1 MASKKKKKAP
11 AKSAGASKKTDAKK
25 KKVSRPRLS
34 HELTKIFVGLV
45 ALIAF
50 CLSMA
55 MVADIYLK
63 PGNAP
68 RTPPS
73 PSAPKTPKVA
83 QVIPPKKVPHV
94 SPNKSTPAVAEI
106 KKPMRGLKVKS
117 EDIVYEVFTELE
129 GNRSHTPPPRAP
141 ASDDRPRIAVIIDD
155 IGYDKKIAMALG
167 AVDSKITFAVL
178 PGSPHGKA
186 LARYLK
192 ARGAELMLH
201 LPMEPVQ
208 YPRVNPGPGALLSS
222 MSPDVLL
229 AQLKANLEQIP
240 GVVGVNNHMGSKLT
254 QSADQMNQIFSILK
268 KHQLF
273 FIDSRTSVDS
283 QCRPSARL
291 LQIPYAER
299 DIFLDNVQEVGKV
312 RIQLKKLI
320 ALARQH
326 GSAIG
331 IGHPYGATLEA
342 LKIELPKIKRKIR
355 LVPVSQLVHIV
366 Q

>member
-1 MASKKKKKAP
+1 MASKKKKKSP
-11 AKSAGASKKTDAKK
+11 AKSSGTSKKKE
-25 KKVSRPRLS
+25 KVSRPSLS
-34 HELTKIFVGLV
+34 HELTKIFVGVV
-45 ALIAF
+45 ALTAF

-63 PGNAP
+63 PENHP
-68 RTPPS
+68 LPPS
-73 PSAPKTPKVA
+73 PPPSLSPKTIKVA
-83 QVIPPKKVPHV
+83 QVREKHDV
-94 SPNKSTPAVAEI
+94 SPERIAEKINEI
-106 KKPMRGLKVKS
+106 KKPMQGLKEKS
-117 EDIVYEVFTELE
+117 GDIVYEVFKELE

-141 ASDDRPRIAVIIDD
+141 APDKRPRIAIIIDD

-167 AVDSKITFAVL
+167 AVDRRITFAVL
-178 PGSPHGKA
+178 PGSPHGKT
-186 LARYLK
+186 LAKHLK
-192 ARGAELMLH
+192 RQGSELMLH

-229 AQLKANLEQIP
+229 AQLKSNLAQVP

-254 QSADQMNQIFSILK
+254 QSANQMNQIFSILK
-268 KHQLF
+268 KHELF

-312 RIQLKKLI
+312 RIQLKKLMD
-320 ALARQH
+320 LARRH

-331 IGHPYGATLEA
+331 IGHPYRATLEA
-342 LKIELPKIKRKIR
+342 LRIELPKIKRKIR
-355 LVPVSQLVHIV
+355 LVPASKLVHIV